1 MNDAVDMSFTDL
13 VAKLNEIE
21 TRETAERRA
30 KHKVQ
35 VENANRNKSKKVRS
49 IKEGLDQALLM
60 QENVLGVTNEEPLGF
75 ISPDLF
81 NNKEAKAEVAE
92 TDQYSASNSRAL
104 MVQLD
109 NMHTKMQK
117 KVEEIYATDNGD
129 LQDQITT
136 MLKVLDNLNSV
147 IARAMKI
154 IPAPQYDS
162 KYNEET
168 DLDEELTFENYALAA
183 AEAAEKGEKE
193 FEYPKGSGKMHPV
206 TISDKAAKKITD
218 DIHAE
223 GYSKH
228 KKGTPKYKRHMAAM
242 HAAKG

>member
-168 DLDEELTFENYALAA
+168 DLDEDYALAA

>member
-81 NNKEAKAEVAE
+81 NNKESKAEVAE

-117 KVEEIYATDNGD
+117 KVEEIYASDNGD

-136 MLKVLDNLNSV
+136 MLKVLDDLNAV
-147 IARAMKI
+147 IARSMKI

-168 DLDEELTFENYALAA
+168 TFENFALAA
-183 AEAAEKGEKE
+183 AEAQQGGNTE

-206 TISDKAAKKITD
+206 KISKAAAEKITD
-218 DIHAE
+218 DIQTE
-223 GYSKH
+223 GNSPH
-228 KKGTPKYKRHMAAM
+228 KKGTPKYKKHMAAI
-242 HAAKG
+242 HASKGY